1 MQGRNAL
8 IPENLKVSD
17 HNVHQ
22 STQFEYNNQKSS
34 NYDLSPTQNKKDF
47 NSFGVNNVDGTG
59 GSSLNL
65 RHIQQR

>member
-34 NYDLSPTQNKKDF
+34 NYDLSPT
-47 NSFGVNNVDGTG
+47 
-59 GSSLNL
+59 
-65 RHIQQR
+65 